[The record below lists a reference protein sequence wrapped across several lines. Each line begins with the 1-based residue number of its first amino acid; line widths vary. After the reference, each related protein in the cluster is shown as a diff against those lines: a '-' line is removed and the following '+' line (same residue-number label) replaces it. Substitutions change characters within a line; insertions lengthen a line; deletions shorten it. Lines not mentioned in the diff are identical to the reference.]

1 MKKIYIL
8 TLITL
13 IVSSCASNIHSNSN
27 GVKKGKNPKNII
39 LMIGDG
45 MGLSQ
50 ITGGMYMNNNKLNLE
65 QFPYIG
71 LHKSYPKDV
80 DLITDSAAGATA
92 FSCGC
97 KTYNA
102 AIGLNADSIR
112 CKTILE
118 FAEEHGLA
126 TGLVATCAIEH
137 ATPASFI
144 AHIKNR
150 DMYEPIAADFL
161 KTDFDLLI
169 GGGKKYFE
177 RRTSD
182 DRNLLE
188 ELKKKG
194 YQVSS
199 SAEVELSDF
208 KFGDKNVAYFTAEEH
223 PVPASQGRDYLPLAG
238 KKAVEFLKKKSEKG
252 FFLMIE
258 GSQIDWGGHAG
269 KTDYITSEMIDFDNA
284 IGEVLEFA
292 KKDGETL
299 IIVTADHETG
309 GFCVLKG
316 STFGNVVGGFG
327 DKFDEKS
334 NSYYHTGT
342 MIPVFAYGPGSENFS
357 GIYENTAIFDKMK
370 ALFGF

>member
-1 MKKIYIL
+1 MPNGKK
-8 TLITL
+8 
-13 IVSSCASNIHSNSN
+13 
-27 GVKKGKNPKNII
+27 PKNII

-50 ITGGMYMNNNKLNLE
+50 ITAGMYMNGNKLNLE
-65 QFPYIG
+65 QFPYVG
-71 LHKSYPKDV
+71 LHKSYPKDK

-102 AIGLNADSIR
+102 AIGVDVKALP

-118 FAEEHGLA
+118 YAEQKGLA
-126 TGLVATCAIEH
+126 TGLVATSTIVH

-144 AHIKNR
+144 AHVEKR
-150 DMYEPIAADFL
+150 DMFEPIAADFL
-161 KTDFDLLI
+161 KIDFDLLI
-169 GGGKKYFE
+169 GGGKKYFD
-177 RRTSD
+177 RRKSD
-182 DRNLLE
+182 ERNLLE
-188 ELKKKG
+188 ELIQKG

-199 SAEVELSDF
+199 SAEIELKDL
-208 KFGDKNVAYFTAEEH
+208 KFEHKNVAYFTAEEQPL
-223 PVPASQGRDYLPLAG
+223 PVSQGRDYLPLAG
-238 KKAVEFLKKKSEKG
+238 KRAAEFLKTRSDKG
-252 FFLMIE
+252 FFLMVE

-269 KTDYITSEMIDFDNA
+269 KTDYITSEMVDFDNT
-284 IGEVLEFA
+284 IGEILAFA

-309 GFCVLKG
+309 GFALLKG
-316 STFGNVVGGFG
+316 TTFGNVVGGFG
-327 DKFDEKS
+327 DKFNEKT
-334 NSYYHTGT
+334 NDYYHTGT